1 MAISGYWLLQE
12 FFNTNIMNKNRTDQL
27 IVSLTQ
33 WLGAALLAGI
43 IIWGALYFLKEYRYE
58 QTNDAQ
64 VDAYLSPVNAKVG
77 GYISRIYY
85 KDNQQVRKGD
95 TLVMIEVDEYGLKRD
110 AASAELAGSYTKL
123 PILAANE
130 ETQIKSIEVIK
141 AQLSGAQARLNQQR
155 KEFERYK
162 NLLADESTTQQK
174 FDNVSTTLSI
184 TQSDYDQ
191 TKASLQVA
199 ESKLNDLHAQR
210 NAAEA
215 EIQIKKALLKR
226 QELDIKYTIITAP
239 FDGQIGKKTIQE
251 GQLIQPGQTLAFL
264 VNKAEEK
271 WVIANFKETQIG
283 SFRPGQAVKVEA
295 DAFPDEQF
303 SGVIESLSPTT
314 GSRYSLLPP
323 DNATGN
329 FVKITQ
335 RIPVRIKLMDP
346 PEKLAKLS
354 AGMNANVY
362 VVKE

>member
-1 MAISGYWLLQE
+1 
-12 FFNTNIMNKNRTDQL
+12 MNKNKTDK
-27 IVSLTQ
+27 IVISLTK
-33 WLGAALLAGI
+33 WLGIALFIGI
-43 IIWGALYFLKEYRYE
+43 IMWGATYFLKGYRYE

-77 GYISRIYY
+77 GYISKIYY
-85 KDNQQVRKGD
+85 RDNQQVKKGD
-95 TLVMIEVDEYGLKRD
+95 TLVVIELDEYGLKKD
-110 AASAELAGSYTKL
+110 AASAELMSSHAKL

-130 ETQIKSIEVIK
+130 ETQIKSIQVIK
-141 AQLSGAQARLNQQR
+141 AQWAGTKARLNQQQ

-174 FDNVSTTLSI
+174 FDNVSASLSI
-184 TQSDYDQ
+184 AQSDYDQ
-191 TKASLQVA
+191 AKASLQVA
-199 ESKLNDLHAQR
+199 ESKLNDFRAQR
-210 NAAEA
+210 NAIQA
-215 EIQIKKALLKR
+215 EIKIKETLLKR
-226 QELDIKYTIITAP
+226 QELDIRYTVITAP

-271 WVIANFKETQIG
+271 WVMANFKETQIG
-283 SFRPGQAVKVEA
+283 NFKIGQMVSIEV
-295 DAFPDEQF
+295 DAFPDEKF
-303 SGVIESLSPTT
+303 NGTIESLSPTT

-335 RIPVRIKLMDP
+335 RIPVRIKLIDTA
-346 PEKLAKLS
+346 EKLAKLS

-362 VVKE
+362 VLKD